1 MSRVALLIATTDYI
15 DSGLRR
21 LRSPAS
27 DARRLGALLED
38 KSIGYFDRVIPLIN
52 ESKAE
57 IEEHIERV
65 LRDLSPSDTLLIYV
79 SCHGIRDKHG
89 RLFFT
94 TLRTKR
100 DLPEST
106 AISARFIEEQ
116 MSRCRARRK
125 VLLLDC
131 CFGGT
136 YIQGMAPFA
145 PDDGELSAQA
155 AGKGTYVMTASDV
168 LEFAFEGETVK
179 SRSGAFHS
187 VFTEAVIDGLSTG
200 RADIDNDG
208 VITAHELFQHI
219 ERHVRESGA
228 PQTPTEFRSGV
239 QGNIPIAKAALWHR
253 GPGAE
258 NDPFVGDSLPLGELL
273 PALATSPERGL
284 CAPDW
289 PPNGQ
294 LRVPLGRMYDPAQG
308 LQETL
313 TLDLSGGAPHIGV
326 VGSRWSGKT
335 SVLRTLAC
343 SLALTHTPDEVQ
355 IYGLHGEPDGMMR
368 LDALPHVGM
377 VADYAGGDD
386 VRVLVDGIMATLKRR
401 ERLCDA
407 LRIRSPKVFRQKR
420 MRGALEGESNGEVF
434 LLIDSWPDFA
444 ARYPDESRLLLRVAQ
459 QGVYYGIHLV
469 VSADRWTD
477 LPQDLFLHLG
487 TWIELALADPR
498 ESRIDSDLAGGIP
511 PGQPGFGLTRGR
523 RYVRLAVP
531 TLARTGSPAKT
542 ATPPEASFGDEGEE
556 LDALLSKVAAA
567 WQRPGAQPLST
578 FKDSDDSVPR
588 LLDLLP
594 LPEKWVSAPSATWFP
609 RLASR
614 PPVPAPPV
622 PGLPAPASPAP
633 TFPASAPPAPK
644 PTTSAPPTPRFP
656 TPAPPVPGPPVP
668 ASPAPRFPAPAPPAP
683 ETTTPAASAQRLT
696 TPVGVDI
703 NGAPVILDIKEAS
716 LGGWGPHGLC
726 VGATGSGKS
735 ELLRTLVLGL
745 AVTHSSETL
754 NFVLVDFKGGATF
767 AEMTRLPHVAAVI
780 TNLADELSLAD
791 RMVDAIRGEVI
802 RRQELLR
809 DSGNYANLLDYDRAR
824 AAGAPLVPLPT
835 LVLVIDEFAELL
847 AAEPGFLD
855 VLILIGRIGRS
866 LGIHLLLASQRL
878 ETERLR
884 GLETYLS
891 YRICLRTF
899 SAEESRAVLG
909 VPDAYHL
916 PSVPGAGYLR
926 FDMDHMVGFRAAYA
940 SGWVGPDA
948 RAADGDS
955 PMDVILNRLENQG
968 PSAHQ
973 IWLPPLDQ
981 APTLDELL
989 PGLTALE
996 GRGLTQLGNSDTARL
1011 VVPLGLVDK
1020 PLEQRRE
1027 ILTHDFSGAAGNLL
1041 IIGGSQSGKSSLL
1054 RTLVASFALTH
1065 TPQEVQFYALD
1076 FGGGTLSTVAELPHV
1091 GGIASRLD
1099 PERVRRTVAE
1109 VSAILTQR
1117 EEYFRANGIDSM
1129 ATYRRRRALGEV
1141 TDQPWGDVFLVID
1154 GWRSFLQDYE
1164 MMEKTIT
1171 DIALRG
1177 LGYGIHVVLTTNR
1190 IADVRPVLKDL
1201 LHRLEL
1207 RLSDPRES
1215 EFSATVAANI
1225 PANVPGRGQT
1235 PEKLHFIAAVPRID
1249 GILPEG
1255 EPPDATAAM
1264 SRAVAQA
1271 WQGPAAPPVRL
1282 LPRELPV
1289 GQLPKG
1295 NAHPQYGIAFGI
1307 EENTL
1312 QPVFVDFETD
1322 PFFLVLGESES
1333 GKTSLLRL
1341 LVKQICERY
1350 TPDEA
1355 RIVVA
1360 DYRRSLLGSVPDSH
1374 LAQYATMP
1382 NALDTQV
1389 AELRD
1394 LFERRTPP
1402 PDVTPQQLRD
1412 RSWWSGPRAF
1422 VIVDDYDLVA
1432 TSSGNPLAVLTEHL
1446 PFARDL
1452 GFCFVIAR
1460 NSAGASRA
1468 AYELFMQR
1476 IKELG
1481 AQGVVLSGNSAEGEI
1496 LGNVRARPLPPGRG
1510 YFVSRRRGTPL
1521 IQVGWQ
1527 PEH

>member
-1 MSRVALLIATTDYI
+1 MSRVALLIATTDYL

-38 KSIGYFDRVIPLIN
+38 RTVGYFDRVIPLVN

-65 LRDLSPSDTLLIYV
+65 LRDLVPNDTLLIYV

-116 MSRCRARRK
+116 TSRCRARRK

-131 CFGGT
+131 CFGGA

-179 SRSGAFHS
+179 SRSGTFHS

-219 ERHVRESGA
+219 ERHVRDSGA

-239 QGNIPIAKAALWHR
+239 QGNIPIAKAALWHQGR
-253 GPGAE
+253 AAE
-258 NDPFVGDSLPLGELL
+258 ADPFVGDGLTLGELL
-273 PALATSPERGL
+273 PALAASPERGL

-377 VADYAGGDD
+377 VADYAGSDD

-420 MRGALEGESNGEVF
+420 MQGVLQGESNGEVF
-434 LLIDSWPDFA
+434 LLVDSWPDFA

-459 QGVYYGIHLV
+459 QGVYYGIHLA
-469 VSADRWTD
+469 VSADRWSD

-487 TWIELALADPR
+487 TWVELALADPR

-531 TLARTGSPAKT
+531 TLARTGNPGET
-542 ATPPEASFGDEGEE
+542 ATPPQSSFGDEGEE
-556 LDALLSKVAAA
+556 LDALLHKVAAA

-578 FKDSDDSVPR
+578 FKDSDDPTPR

-594 LPEKWVSAPSATWFP
+594 LPEDWETAPSSAWIP
-609 RLASR
+609 R
-614 PPVPAPPV
+614 
-622 PGLPAPASPAP
+622 
-633 TFPASAPPAPK
+633 
-644 PTTSAPPTPRFP
+644 
-656 TPAPPVPGPPVP
+656 
-668 ASPAPRFPAPAPPAP
+668 
-683 ETTTPAASAQRLT
+683 SAQRLT
-696 TPVGVDI
+696 TPVGVDT
-703 NGAPVILDIKEAS
+703 NGAPVMLDIRESA

-726 VGATGSGKS
+726 VGTTGSGKS

-745 AVTHSSETL
+745 AVTHSPETL

-767 AEMTRLPHVAAVI
+767 TGMARLPHAAAVV
-780 TNLADELSLAD
+780 TNLADEPSLVD
-791 RMVDAIRGEVI
+791 RMGDSIRGELN

-809 DSGNYANLLDYDRAR
+809 SAGNYANIHDYERAR
-824 AAGAPLVPLPT
+824 AAGTALLPLPT

-847 AAEPGFLD
+847 SAEPDFLE

-878 ETERLR
+878 EAGRLR

-891 YRICLRTF
+891 YRIGLRTF

-909 VPDAYHL
+909 VPDAYQL
-916 PSVPGAGYLR
+916 PSVPGSGYLR
-926 FDMDHMVGFRAAYA
+926 YDMDHMVGFRAAYA
-940 SGWVGPDA
+940 SGWSGADT
-948 RAADGDS
+948 RAADSES
-955 PMDVILNRLENQG
+955 PMEVILSRLENQG

-973 IWLPPLDQ
+973 IWLPPLDRT
-981 APTLDELL
+981 PTLDELL
-989 PGLTALE
+989 PGLTAVE
-996 GRGLTQLGNSDTARL
+996 GRGLTQPGRPDAAQL

-1020 PLEQRRE
+1020 PFEQQRE
-1027 ILTHDFSGAAGNLL
+1027 ILMADFSGAAGNML
-1041 IIGGSQSGKSSLL
+1041 ITGGPRSGKSDLL

-1065 TPQEVQFYALD
+1065 TPREVQFYGLD
-1076 FGGGTLSTVAELPHV
+1076 FGGGGLSAVAELPHV
-1091 GGIASRLD
+1091 GGVASRLD

-1109 VSAILTQR
+1109 VSAILTRR
-1117 EEYFRANGIDSM
+1117 EEYFRAGGIDSM
-1129 ATYRRRRALGEV
+1129 ATYRRRRALGEI
-1141 TDQPWGDVFLVID
+1141 TDQPWGDVFLIID
-1154 GWRSFLQDYE
+1154 DWRGFRQDYE
-1164 MMEKTIT
+1164 TMEETVT
-1171 DIALRG
+1171 DIASRG
-1177 LGYGIHVVLTTNR
+1177 LGHGIHVVLTTHR
-1190 IADVRPVLKDL
+1190 AADVRPVLRDQL
-1201 LHRLEL
+1201 LQRLEL
-1207 RLSDPRES
+1207 RLDDPKES
-1215 EFSATVAANI
+1215 EFSTTVAAHV
-1225 PANVPGRGQT
+1225 PVGVPGRGQT
-1235 PEKLHFIAAVPRID
+1235 PEKLHFIAAAPRIN
-1249 GILPEG
+1249 GLLPG
-1255 EPPDATAAM
+1255 GDLPDATAAM
-1264 SRAVAQA
+1264 SRFVAQA
-1271 WQGPAAPPVRL
+1271 WQGPPAPPVRL
-1282 LPRELPV
+1282 LPRELPAA
-1289 GQLPKG
+1289 QLPKG
-1295 NAHPQYGIAFGI
+1295 YDHPEYGIAFGI
-1307 EENTL
+1307 DEDTL

-1333 GKTSLLRL
+1333 GKTALLRL
-1341 LVKQICERY
+1341 LAKQICLRY
-1350 TPDEA
+1350 RPDEA

-1360 DYRRSLLGSVPDSH
+1360 DYRRSLLGSIPDSH
-1374 LAQYATMP
+1374 LAEYAAVPRTVDTHMT
-1382 NALDTQV
+1382 ALK
-1389 AELRD
+1389 D
-1394 LFERRTPP
+1394 LFEQRAPTP
-1402 PDVTPQQLRD
+1402 DITPQQLRN

-1422 VIVDDYDLVA
+1422 VIVDDYDLVS
-1432 TSSGNPLAVLTEHL
+1432 TSTGNPLAVLTEYL
-1446 PFARDL
+1446 PFARDV
-1452 GFCFVIAR
+1452 GVCFIIAR
-1460 NSAGASRA
+1460 NSTGASRA
-1468 AYELFMQR
+1468 AYEPFMQR
-1476 IKELG
+1476 VRELG
-1481 AQGVVLSGNSAEGEI
+1481 AQGVVLSGDPTEGEI
-1496 LGNVRARPLPPGRG
+1496 LGTVRARPLPPGRG

-1527 PEH
+1527 PEQ